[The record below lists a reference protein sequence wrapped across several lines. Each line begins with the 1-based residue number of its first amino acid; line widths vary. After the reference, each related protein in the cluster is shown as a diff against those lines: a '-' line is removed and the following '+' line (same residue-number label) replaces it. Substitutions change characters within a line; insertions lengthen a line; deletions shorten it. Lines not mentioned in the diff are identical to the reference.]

1 MASLPAAAP
10 PTSHIGGR
18 RLYLLFRIGA
28 DRYALEAR
36 DLVTVRPLVQL
47 KVIPLAP
54 AYVAGVFEHEGVPV
68 PVVDVSAL
76 AGAGPAPRLTSTR
89 MALARYRPEPGGP
102 PHVLGLILPGAT
114 ETAHYDPA
122 AFQPSGVTQEHARF
136 LGPVLNDARGMV
148 QKVYVQDL
156 LTDEARALL
165 FTPDGGSA

>member
-18 RLYLLFRIGA
+18 RLYLLFRIGQ

-47 KVIPLAP
+47 KAIPHAP
-54 AYVAGVFEHEGVPV
+54 DYVAGVFDHEGVPV

-89 MALARYRPEPGGP
+89 MALARYRPDPGGAS
-102 PHVLGLILPGAT
+102 HVLGLILPGAT
-114 ETAHYDPA
+114 ETAHFDPA
-122 AFQPSGVTQEHARF
+122 TFQPSGVTQEQARY

-156 LTDEARALL
+156 LTDAARALL
-165 FTPDGGSA
+165 FVAAEGAA